1 MLAVRSNR
9 YRESI
14 ILTFFNPHSFFLKE
28 TVVNGMALGEHSA
41 ILFLEGTI
49 PVSST
54 QNHFFL
60 LLLVLVL

>member
-9 YRESI
+9 YLESI

-28 TVVNGMALGEHSA
+28 TVVNGMALGEHSV

-49 PVSST
+49 PVST